1 MLMKKNVTLAAVGV
15 VLVGSMV
22 WAPALANATPNPH
35 GTLSATP
42 RSEVSLAWSASDWRE
57 VAARASAAGDED
69 GARVANT
76 MAGRVAGDSL
86 AARGGSTQNIW
97 TTIAKKAVLQ
107 ALRYGTNK
115 LPAKI
120 RPYANKLINVVEEID
135 QFQQGAVV
143 LALTK
148 AGVPSDVAVAAAQWI
163 VIFVGL

>member
-1 MLMKKNVTLAAVGV
+1 MKKNVMLAAFGV
-15 VLVGSMV
+15 ALVGSMV
-22 WAPALANATPNPH
+22 CTSALA
-35 GTLSATP
+35 SATP
-42 RSEVSLAWSASDWRE
+42 SLYGSQSAAPRTEVLSAWSASDWRE
-57 VAARASAAGDED
+57 IAARASAAGDED
-69 GARVANT
+69 GARVANA
-76 MAGRVAGDSL
+76 MAGRASGDSS
-86 AARGGSTQNIW
+86 ANSGGSTRNIW
-97 TTIAKKAVLQ
+97 TTLAKKAVLQ

-120 RPYANKLINVVEEID
+120 RPYVNKIINVVEEID